1 MAPKDDVIFLLQ
13 EKPDRAYFSTLIHK
27 QDIPK
32 DSILIPGKYHEQS
45 FPDSFRYG
53 SISSNN
59 HPGRHLHGGKSGTA
73 WKEPPVADGSFF
85 DVMFSADGST
95 VYAGVT
101 RCLSVPET
109 EPATGGRA
117 GTFATMR
124 SDGNYVVSAA

>member
-1 MAPKDDVIFLLQ
+1 MSNHFRIPLVMAAFLL
-13 EKPDRAYFSTLIHK
+13 I
-27 QDIPK
+27 I
-32 DSILIPGKYHEQS
+32 ILAG
-45 FPDSFRYG
+45 
-53 SISSNN
+53 ISKAANLA
-59 HPGRHLHGGKSGTA
+59 PA